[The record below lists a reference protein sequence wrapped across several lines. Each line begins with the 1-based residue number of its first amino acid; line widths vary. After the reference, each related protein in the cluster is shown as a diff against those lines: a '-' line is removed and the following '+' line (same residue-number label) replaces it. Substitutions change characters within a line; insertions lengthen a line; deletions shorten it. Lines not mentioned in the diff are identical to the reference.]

1 MFAATTVRSY
11 GFTRSDRR
19 QGSLDGLSALTN
31 DEIRQAAP
39 SVFADQPWGNMSDRY
54 KFVPTIE
61 VVDWLREE
69 GFFPVRALQSRSR
82 IEGKAEFTKHMV
94 RFRHSDHMAN
104 AVERIG
110 QEYPEITLVNSHD
123 GTASYQFYPSVLRA
137 VCMNGLIVHSHD
149 LEGISVRHKGGK
161 DFHHEI
167 IDASYRIVEETP
179 RTLAQIEEFKQIPL
193 TPPQRNAMALAA
205 LELQS
210 SDALQPRHVLQTRR
224 AEDDAGTV
232 WTTFNTLQENMI
244 KGGIRTTHPTTH
256 RRSTTKGVK
265 SVSGD
270 VTTNRALWR
279 LATEMAKLAS

>member
-1 MFAATTVRSY
+1 MFQNN
-11 GFTRSDRR
+11 GFSRSDRR
-19 QGSLDGLSALTN
+19 FSRSTGLVELTN

-39 SVFADQPWGNMSDRY
+39 SVFADSPWETMSDRY

-69 GFFPVRALQSRSR
+69 GFLPVRAMQSRSR
-82 IEGKAEFTKHMV
+82 TEGKAEFTKHLV
-94 RFRHSDHMAN
+94 RFRHRGDLAESTDM
-104 AVERIG
+104 VRVGDEF
-110 QEYPEITLVNSHD
+110 PEIVLVNSHD
-123 GTASYQFYPSVLRA
+123 GTSSYKLMTGVFRL
-137 VCMNGLIVHSHD
+137 VCTNGLIVQSSD
-149 LEGISVRHKGGK
+149 SGSINVRHKGGA
-161 DFHHEI
+161 DFHKEI
-167 IDASYRIVEETP
+167 IDASYRVVSEAP
-179 RTLAQIEEFKQIPL
+179 RALAQIEEFKQIEL

-210 SDALQPRHVLQTRR
+210 SDSLKPRDVLQTRR
-224 AEDDAGTV
+224 SEDEAGTL

-244 KGGIRTTHPTTH
+244 KGGIRTVNPETR

-279 LATEMAKLAS
+279 LTEEMAKLVS